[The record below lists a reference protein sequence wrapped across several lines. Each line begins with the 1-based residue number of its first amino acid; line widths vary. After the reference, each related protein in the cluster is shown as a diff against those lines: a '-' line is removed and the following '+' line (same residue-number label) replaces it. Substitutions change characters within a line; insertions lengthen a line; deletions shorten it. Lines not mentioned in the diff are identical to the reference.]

1 MTGIDRTETPRR
13 GASPHK
19 YISRRLLLVI
29 ITFFSPSLHPYS
41 LAVVVVSCLL
51 LLRLFLGKTSFQRIH
66 QVAPIVQRRRATNE
80 AQDESNQPRKQKQ
93 NNQTQENRIQR
104 EYSII

>member
-1 MTGIDRTETPRR
+1 MTVIDRTETPRR

-66 QVAPIVQRRRATNE
+66 QVAPMVQRRRATNE